1 VTAYLVVPAAT
12 GRVPSASPMS
22 ARLRRPVAPL
32 LFLFANHEQLF
43 HRKAMERYAAAA
55 TGAKTV
61 KWYDAGHDLNDPQA
75 LIDRAAWL
83 KERFGLR
90 SVNEILRKKLGQD

>member
-1 VTAYLVVPAAT
+1 MT
-12 GRVPSASPMS
+12 SASPMS
-22 ARLRRPVAPL
+22 ARLRRPVAPP
-32 LFLFANHEQLF
+32 LFHFANHEQMF
-43 HRKAMERYAAAA
+43 DRKAMERYAAAA

-61 KWYDAGHDLNDPQA
+61 KWYDAGHDLNEPEA

-83 KERFGLR
+83 KERVGLR

>member
-1 VTAYLVVPAAT
+1 
-12 GRVPSASPMS
+12 
-22 ARLRRPVAPL
+22 
-32 LFLFANHEQLF
+32 
-43 HRKAMERYAAAA
+43 MERYAAAA

-83 KERFGLR
+83 KKRVGLR